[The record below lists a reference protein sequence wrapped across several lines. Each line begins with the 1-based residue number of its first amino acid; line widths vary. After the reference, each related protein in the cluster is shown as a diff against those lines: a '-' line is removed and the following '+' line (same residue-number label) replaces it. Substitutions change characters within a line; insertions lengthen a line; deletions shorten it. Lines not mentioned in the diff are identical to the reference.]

1 MMKRVAR
8 TLAAVAGALAVAASA
23 AMAQSSDQRIPLRK
37 GELPPPSSTTSTTTT
52 TTMDT
57 INRPTTYTSGGDVM
71 TDFTGW
77 TDGNVLAHMI
87 AGDSLEI
94 ELANLALARS
104 TNTQVQDI
112 ARQLLQD
119 HTASL
124 TKEREMATSE
134 NIPPVAHPGDRSDDH
149 LIMAYNELRNLSG
162 VDFDRAWVRH
172 QIMHH
177 ANHLKMVDALEEVAK
192 DNDLEDWV
200 EESYTP
206 VRGHLE
212 RLNAVAPSLGVTPG
226 VITPKQ

>member
-1 MMKRVAR
+1 MKKMVR
-8 TLAAVAGALAVAASA
+8 TLAAVAGALAVAGSA
-23 AMAQSSDQRIPLRK
+23 AMAQSSDQRIPVRK
-37 GELPPPSSTTSTTTT
+37 GEIPPPASTTTTTT

-57 INRPTTYTSGGDVM
+57 VAAPTTTYTTSSGDVTM
-71 TDFTGW
+71 DFTGW

-104 TNTQVQDI
+104 TNVQVQDI
-112 ARQLLQD
+112 ARQLVQD
-119 HTASL
+119 HSASL
-124 TKEREMATSE
+124 SKEREMATSE
-134 NIPPVAHPGDRSDDH
+134 NIPPVPHPGDRSDDH

-177 ANHLKMVDALEEVAK
+177 SNHLKMVDALEEVSK
-192 DNDLEDWV
+192 DDDLEDWV

-212 RLNAVAPSLGVTPG
+212 RLNTVATTLGVQPG